1 MRPAEIALNDTS
13 LRFGITAMIVAEGR
27 RRSFMSMDARIMAI
41 PLVVL
46 GSSCAL
52 RLSPAS
58 HFLGHFF
65 PCHF

>member
-52 RLSPAS
+52 ELRLSPAS
-58 HFLGHFF
+58 NLH
-65 PCHF
+65 CSII